1 MLPGYCREMDDSI
14 GLLHAIEGARA
25 RLASSATRTAAAQTG
40 SAGEPVERLMSESAK
55 AELFAEALL
64 HATKSRFA
72 EIKTVTKQ

>member
-1 MLPGYCREMDDSI
+1 MLPGYRRGMDQSI
-14 GLLHAIEGARA
+14 DLLGAIEHARA
-25 RLASSATRTAAAQTG
+25 RVASSAAQTAAAQTG
-40 SAGEPVERLMSESAK
+40 TAGEPVERLMSDSAK

>member
-1 MLPGYCREMDDSI
+1 MLPGYCRGMDHSI
-14 GLLHAIEGARA
+14 SLLHAIEGARA
-25 RLASSATRTAAAQTG
+25 RVASTAERTAVARTGAA
-40 SAGEPVERLMSESAK
+40 SEPVERLMSDSAQ